1 MAGVVRIKE
10 VKGNVVLRKE
20 DFEDLIGEMESLI
33 ETIEILSDKGLMK
46 QINESENDIRE
57 GKVYEIKSEDDLCNL
72 FLEWSDGIF
81 SEIHQ
86 DFQKADWECN

>member
-20 DFEDLIGEMESLI
+20 DFEDLISEMESLM

-46 QINESENDIRE
+46 QIEESEKDIKE
-57 GKVYEIKSEDDLCNL
+57 GKVFEIKSEDDLCNL
-72 FLEWSDGIF
+72 FLE
-81 SEIHQ
+81 
-86 DFQKADWECN
+86 

>member
-20 DFEDLIGEMESLI
+20 DFEDLIGEMESLM

-46 QINESENDIRE
+46 QITESENDIRE
-57 GKVYEIKSEDDLCNL
+57 GKVFEIKSEDDLCNL
-72 FLEWSDGIF
+72 FLE
-81 SEIHQ
+81 
-86 DFQKADWECN
+86 

>member
-20 DFEDLIGEMESLI
+20 DFEDLIGEMESLM

-46 QINESENDIRE
+46 QIKESEDDIRE
-57 GKVYEIKSEDDLCNL
+57 GKVFEIKSEDDLCNL
-72 FLEWSDGIF
+72 FLE
-81 SEIHQ
+81 
-86 DFQKADWECN
+86 

>member
-20 DFEDLIGEMESLI
+20 DFEDLIGEMESLM

-46 QINESENDIRE
+46 QIKESEDDIRE
-57 GKVYEIKSEDDLCNL
+57 GKIFEIKSEDDLCNL
-72 FLEWSDGIF
+72 FLE
-81 SEIHQ
+81 
-86 DFQKADWECN
+86 

>member
-57 GKVYEIKSEDDLCNL
+57 GNVYEIKSEDDLCNL
-72 FLEWSDGIF
+72 FLE
-81 SEIHQ
+81 
-86 DFQKADWECN
+86 

>member
-20 DFEDLIGEMESLI
+20 DFEDLIDEMESLM
-33 ETIEILSDKGLMK
+33 ETIEILSDKGLKK

-57 GKVYEIKSEDDLCNL
+57 GKVFEIKSEDDLCNL
-72 FLEWSDGIF
+72 FLE
-81 SEIHQ
+81 
-86 DFQKADWECN
+86 